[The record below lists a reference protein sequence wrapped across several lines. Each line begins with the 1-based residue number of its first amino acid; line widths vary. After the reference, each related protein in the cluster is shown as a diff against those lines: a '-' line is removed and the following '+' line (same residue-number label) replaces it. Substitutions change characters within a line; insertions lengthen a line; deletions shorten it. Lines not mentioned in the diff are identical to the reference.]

1 MDGKVYDLLEKLYV
15 EVQGM
20 QTEVRDIKETM
31 TTKDDLKDFATKDDL
46 KDFATKDDLKDFA
59 TKDDLKDFATK
70 DDLKDFATKDD
81 IKNLATKDD
90 INMLAD
96 ELHAEIQTVYDEL
109 VELRNDLSTMEM
121 LTTKNAY
128 DIAKLKAIR

>member
-1 MDGKVYDLLEKLYV
+1 MDEKVYDLLEKLYV

-31 TTKDDLKDFATKDDL
+31 T
-46 KDFATKDDLKDFA
+46 TKDDLKDFA